1 MMKKDTKRKS
11 FVFYIEWQEVLME
24 YPEEVRLE
32 VYDAIIK
39 YAASGTLSEQ
49 KPLAK
54 MAFSFIK
61 KQIDENLLHEPP
73 SGENHWNWKCGI
85 TDDKTTDAGIQAAIE
100 IGEIQSWKET
110 TLHVA
115 VVKNVTWS

>member
-39 YAASGTLSEQ
+39 YAASGDTVG
-49 KPLAK
+49 A
-54 MAFSFIK
+54 
-61 KQIDENLLHEPP
+61 
-73 SGENHWNWKCGI
+73 
-85 TDDKTTDAGIQAAIE
+85 
-100 IGEIQSWKET
+100 ET
-110 TLHVA
+110 VG
-115 VVKNVTWS
+115 

>member
-39 YAASGTLSEQ
+39 YAASETLSEQ

-61 KQIDENLLHEPP
+61 KQIDENLLHEHLHQ
-73 SGENHWNWKCGI
+73 GEHSKM
-85 TDDKTTDAGIQAAIE
+85 D
-100 IGEIQSWKET
+100 
-110 TLHVA
+110 
-115 VVKNVTWS
+115 

>member
-73 SGENHWNWKCGI
+73 SGENHWNWKCELLMI
-85 TDDKTTDAGIQAAIE
+85 TTDAGIQAAIE

>member
-39 YAASGTLSEQ
+39 YAASETLSEQ

-73 SGENHWNWKCGI
+73 SCRY
-85 TDDKTTDAGIQAAIE
+85 
-100 IGEIQSWKET
+100 
-110 TLHVA
+110 
-115 VVKNVTWS
+115 

>member
-1 MMKKDTKRKS
+1 
-11 FVFYIEWQEVLME
+11 ME

-39 YAASGTLSEQ
+39 YVASGTLSEQ

-61 KQIDENLLHEPP
+61 KQIDSN
-73 SGENHWNWKCGI
+73 KDKY
-85 TDDKTTDAGIQAAIE
+85 DDIIAKRSEAGKRGMA
-100 IGEIQSWKET
+100 SR
-110 TLHVA
+110 
-115 VVKNVTWS
+115 

>member
-1 MMKKDTKRKS
+1 MP
-11 FVFYIEWQEVLME
+11 

-39 YAASGTLSEQ
+39 YAASETLSEQ

-61 KQIDENLLHEPP
+61 KQIDENLTPRYVFYN
-73 SGENHWNWKCGI
+73 GNM
-85 TDDKTTDAGIQAAIE
+85 
-100 IGEIQSWKET
+100 
-110 TLHVA
+110 
-115 VVKNVTWS
+115 

>member
-54 MAFSFIK
+54 MAFYI
-61 KQIDENLLHEPP
+61 E
-73 SGENHWNWKCGI
+73 
-85 TDDKTTDAGIQAAIE
+85 DK
-100 IGEIQSWKET
+100 
-110 TLHVA
+110 
-115 VVKNVTWS
+115 

>member
-1 MMKKDTKRKS
+1 
-11 FVFYIEWQEVLME
+11 ME

-54 MAFSFIK
+54 I
-61 KQIDENLLHEPP
+61 
-73 SGENHWNWKCGI
+73 GI
-85 TDDKTTDAGIQAAIE
+85 LFY
-100 IGEIQSWKET
+100 KET
-110 TLHVA
+110 DR
-115 VVKNVTWS
+115 

>member
-61 KQIDENLLHEPP
+61 KQIDENLLH
-73 SGENHWNWKCGI
+73 
-85 TDDKTTDAGIQAAIE
+85 DAGIQSAIE